1 MKVTVLMPVYNAE
14 KYLSEAIESILGQ
27 TYKDFEFLIMNDG
40 SSDRSVELI
49 QSYQDARIKL
59 VNNAKN
65 IGLSPTLN
73 IGIGLAV
80 GKYIARMDSD
90 DISLPTR
97 LEKQMGFMEAHP
109 EYAMV
114 STWARTISE
123 DGKFKRENRRFHK
136 YSYYNLIFK
145 NDIWHPSVL
154 CKKEILIALGKYPHS
169 YAEDFYLWSKM
180 AKSYKIH
187 KLDEALL
194 LYRHSA
200 TSLSNVIFG
209 DKCFADAKEVA
220 RENINFYLG
229 ANATIPEDSLE
240 CYAGNYTPLLQANS
254 ADKIISCLAF
264 LKKIDQAIMNKEN
277 VNLDVND
284 VKAAAKIKRKKI
296 IGEFFR
302 RNLATKE
309 KLKLIFLT
317 GSFSLLGRYIMRKAM
332 TR

>member
-27 TYKDFEFLIMNDG
+27 TYKDFEFLIVNDG
-40 SSDRSVELI
+40 SSDKSVELI
-49 QSYQDARIKL
+49 EFYHDSRIKL
-59 VNNAKN
+59 VNNAEN
-65 IGLSPTLN
+65 IGLSATLN
-73 IGIGLAV
+73 IGIDLAL

-97 LEKQMGFMEAHP
+97 LEKQMEFMEAHP
-109 EYAMV
+109 DYAMV

-123 DGKFKRENRRFHK
+123 DGKFKRENRRYHRH
-136 YSYYNLIFK
+136 SYYNLIFT

-154 CKKEILIALGKYPHS
+154 CKKEALVALGKYPNS

-180 AKSYKIH
+180 SKYYKIH
-187 KLDEALL
+187 KLDEALI

-200 TSLSNVIFG
+200 SSLSNIIFG
-209 DKCFADAKEVA
+209 DKCFDDAKEVT
-220 RENINFYLG
+220 RENIRYYLG
-229 ANATIPEDSLE
+229 TNVIPEDFLE
-240 CYAGNYTPLLQANS
+240 CYVGNYAPLVQENS
-254 ADKIISCLAF
+254 ANKIINCLLF
-264 LKKIDQAIMNKEN
+264 LKKIDQAIINKEN

-296 IGEFFR
+296 IGEFYR
-302 RNLATKE
+302 RNLAPKE

-317 GSFSLLGRYIMRKAM
+317 GSFSLLGRSIMRKAK
-332 TR
+332 